1 MHFWNISKVYL
12 IIKILP
18 PPVAK
23 TLIPGGGG
31 VHACHGFPDRPIK
44 GEDMFDFWKGGKS

>member
-1 MHFWNISKVYL
+1 MFNNKNFA
-12 IIKILP
+12 P

-23 TLIPGGGG
+23 TLITGEGGG